1 MGSVWASAHEIFPR
15 NDNYTPQTPR
25 NISFINPNS
34 SGVIWDCEEE
44 SPSSV
49 TFSPNTDNVNMTTA
63 RRINQNNLLLLPV
76 FIVVYT
82 IKEDI
87 ETIYKK
93 KNKRQDWLDHLHHH
107 LFLIIPRNDSD
118 SDCTF

>member
-1 MGSVWASAHEIFPR
+1 MASVWASAHEIFPR

-93 KNKRQDWLDHLHHH
+93 KNKRQGLLGSSSSSS
-107 LFLIIPRNDSD
+107 FS
-118 SDCTF
+118 